1 MKILP
6 SIASANQYNIEK
18 ELDRIGSRYYENLHI
33 DIEDGNF
40 IPNITFGL
48 KTVRQIRENYEL
60 PFSVHLMVNNPE
72 SYINE
77 LQKLKCCIIFVHV
90 ESCRYLSEILN
101 KIKGLGIKAGI
112 ALNPCSD
119 LKNYRYLFDMAD
131 AVMFMTSEPD
141 NKGQVFN
148 AAVLENIEEAF
159 RNKNLELWADGGIKE
174 EHLKFLERKQ
184 IDYVVMGREIFDR
197 ENPEEFLKKMNY
209 K

>member
-101 KIKGLGIKAGI
+101 KIKALGIKAGI